1 MKFPSYVM
9 NRFVHGLHLNRTSA
23 VAMCVQKKLLM
34 KEGTSERAADSLD
47 LRGMGGGEGEMGRN
61 AVKRPCLPL
70 PHTQRQR
77 EDLLAQELLG
87 RSP

>member
-1 MKFPSYVM
+1 
-9 NRFVHGLHLNRTSA
+9 
-23 VAMCVQKKLLM
+23 MCVQKKLLT
-34 KEGTSERAADSLD
+34 KEGTSERAADSRD
-47 LRGMGGGEGEMGRN
+47 CRGMSGGEGEIGRS

-77 EDLLAQELLG
+77 EELLAQELVG